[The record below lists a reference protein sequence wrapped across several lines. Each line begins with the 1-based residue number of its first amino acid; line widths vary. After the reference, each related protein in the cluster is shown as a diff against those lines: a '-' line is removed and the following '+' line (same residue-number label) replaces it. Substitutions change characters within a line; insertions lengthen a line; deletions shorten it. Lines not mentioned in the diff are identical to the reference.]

1 MDLLI
6 LTSIERYSIRI
17 AYIIKLRSRNKIRTW
32 CFHLINILILLLLIL
47 SNCVCAQTNLAQQM
61 EVAPKP
67 YTVRCTPAD
76 SSISQIDPPAFVWL
90 PVEGVKEYTLQY
102 SRHADFP
109 INQTLSVVC
118 SRTIYVPNKS
128 LGSGR
133 WYWRFSVADAQS
145 GKPVNSR
152 VRPFTIADNATEAPF
167 PDVKNIIAKLK
178 GVRPR
183 DFVRNED
190 LERYRKLGAG
200 PLKSDIDEL
209 KKESDKYI
217 SAELLPEPDFLPEG
231 GQEKIVEFVRV
242 MRSTR
247 RFNAGMMACATTYL
261 LTGEQKYGQE
271 ARRRLLHLTTW
282 DPNGSTSL
290 FHNDEPGH
298 EIIRDM
304 SRTYDWI
311 YPLLNE
317 DDKTKV
323 RDILAVRMPQL
334 YKILVDKPF
343 EVRPYE
349 SHAMDYYIGDLL
361 ESTLV
366 MADELPVEEM
376 LEYVLQQLWSPYFPP
391 YGGDDGGWSEG
402 PSYWQWSTATFLR
415 NFALVKQNTGIDLTR
430 KTWMQKTPYFKLYS
444 NPPYSKMSPF
454 GDGQSRPAA
463 AADIMYK
470 LGVALDNPY
479 ALWYAKQSNG
489 KPRGLERF
497 LFYKEGDDQG
507 KAPTDLPQA
516 RVFNDV
522 GLVAMHSNL
531 ANGNNNVEFLLHS
544 SPFGSISHSYAD
556 QNAFALFAYGEP
568 LAIASGYYPYY
579 GSIHHKEWTWQT
591 KASNSLLVDGKGQ
604 DIRSWDARGKIVNF
618 VTNNYAHYAL
628 GDAAEA
634 YGGRLTR
641 FNRHSLFLRPT
652 IPGDEPVIILFD
664 DVSAPQPATY
674 DWLLHSLEQM
684 QVNETE
690 GTVNIKRA
698 DARLKVQFLTPQNL
712 KFSQDDKFTAPP
724 EGENMPNQWHLTA
737 QTSDPASDARFVTVL
752 MPYRQGQEA
761 QLPQVRLIDKEGW
774 IVVELVGPQTR
785 QIAAF
790 RAGAKPGE
798 VLKIGKFSTEAAVAA
813 SAYDLKGKL
822 RATIQIPNKK

>member
-1 MDLLI
+1 MSM
-6 LTSIERYSIRI
+6 LTSTLIEN
-17 AYIIKLRSRNKIRTW
+17 KLRTW
-32 CFHLINILILLLLIL
+32 YFSLPGILILLFLAIAEP
-47 SNCVCAQTNLAQQM
+47 VFAQANLAQQM

-67 YTVRCTPAD
+67 YTVRYTPAD

-90 PVEGVKEYTLQY
+90 PVKGVKEYTLQY

-109 INQTLSVVC
+109 INQTISIIC
-118 SRTIYVPNKS
+118 TRTIHVPS
-128 LGSGR
+128 QTLGTGR
-133 WYWRFSVADAQS
+133 WYWRFSIADTQS
-145 GKPVNSR
+145 GQSVNSR
-152 VRPFTIADNATEAPF
+152 VRTFTIVENAIKAPF

-183 DFVRNED
+183 NFVRSED
-190 LERYRKLGAG
+190 LLHYRELGAG
-200 PLKSDIDEL
+200 PLKSYIDEL
-209 KKESDKYI
+209 KKKSDKYL
-217 SAELLPEPDFLPEG
+217 SEALLPEPDFLPKG
-231 GQEKIVEFVRV
+231 GQEKIVEFVKV

-247 RFNAGMMACATTYL
+247 QFNVGMIACATTYL
-261 LTGEQKYGQE
+261 LTGEHKYGQE
-271 ARRRLLHLTTW
+271 ARRRLLHLAAW
-282 DPNGSTSL
+282 NPDGSTNL
-290 FHNDEPGH
+290 FHNDEPGT
-298 EIIRDM
+298 EIVRVM

-311 YPLLNE
+311 YPLLSE

-323 RDILAVRMPQL
+323 RTVLAARMPQL
-334 YKILVDKPF
+334 YKILVDKPY
-343 EVRPYE
+343 EIHPYE
-349 SHAMDYYIGDLL
+349 SHAMGYFIGDLL

-391 YGGDDGGWSEG
+391 YGGDDGGWIEG
-402 PSYWQWSTATFLR
+402 PSYWKWGTGVFLQ
-415 NFALVKQNTGIDLTR
+415 NFTLVKQNTGIDLT
-430 KTWMQKTPYFKLYS
+430 KKLWLQKTPYYNLYG

-463 AADIMYK
+463 TADIMYK

-479 ALWYAKQSNG
+479 ALWYAKQSNSRPG
-489 KPRGLERF
+489 GLDRF
-497 LFYKEGDDQG
+497 LFYKENNDQG
-507 KAPTDLPQA
+507 KAPTDIPQA

-522 GLVAMHSNL
+522 GLAAMHSDL
-531 ANGNNNVEFLLHS
+531 ANGDNNVHFLLRS

-579 GSIHHKEWTWQT
+579 ASIHHKEWTWET

-604 DIRSWDARGKIVNF
+604 NIRNWDARGKIANF
-618 VTNNYAHYAL
+618 ATNDYAHYAL

-634 YGGRLTR
+634 YGGRLTK

-652 IPGDEPVIILFD
+652 TPGDEPVIILFD
-664 DVSAPQPATY
+664 DVSSPQPATY

-684 QVNETE
+684 QINESE

-698 DARLKVQFLTPQNL
+698 AARLKVQFLTPQNL

-737 QTSDPASDARFVTVL
+737 QTSAPASNARFVTVL
-752 MPYRQGQEA
+752 MPYREGQEA

-774 IVVELVGPQTR
+774 VVVELTGPQTR

-798 VLKIGKFSTEAAVAA
+798 ILKIGKFSTGATVAA

-822 RATIQIPNKK
+822 KGTIQVPDNK

>member
-6 LTSIERYSIRI
+6 LTSIVKNVIGI
-17 AYIIKLRSRNKIRTW
+17 AYKIKLLSRTKIQTW
-32 CFHLINILILLLLIL
+32 CFRLTGILILLLLIIADR
-47 SNCVCAQTNLAQQM
+47 VFAQANLAQQM
-61 EVAPKP
+61 DVTPKP
-67 YTVRCTPAD
+67 YTVRYTPAD
-76 SSISQIDPPAFVWL
+76 SSISQTDPPAFVWL
-90 PVEGVKEYTLQY
+90 PVKGVKEYNLQY

-109 INQTLSVVC
+109 INQTVSIVC
-118 SRTIYVPNKS
+118 PRTIHVPNQS

-133 WYWRFSVADAQS
+133 WYWRFSVADSQS
-145 GKPVNSR
+145 GQQVNSR
-152 VRPFTIADNATEAPF
+152 VRTFTIAENAIKVPF
-167 PDVKNIIAKLK
+167 PNVKSVIAKLK
-178 GVRPR
+178 GVHPR

-190 LERYRKLGAG
+190 LQRYRKLGAG
-200 PLKSDIDEL
+200 PLKSYIVEL
-209 KKESDKYI
+209 KKQCDRYI
-217 SAELLPEPDFLPEG
+217 EGDLLPEPPFLIQS
-231 GQEKIVEFVRV
+231 GQEKIVEFVRI

-247 RFNAGMMACATTYL
+247 KFNAEMIACATTYL
-261 LTGEQKYGQE
+261 LTGEEKYGQE
-271 ARRRLLHLTTW
+271 ARRRLLYLTTW

-290 FHNDEPGH
+290 SHNDEPGH

-311 YPLLNE
+311 YPLLDE

-334 YKILVDKPF
+334 YEVLLNKPF
-343 EVRPYE
+343 EVHPYE

-376 LEYVLQQLWSPYFPP
+376 LGYVLQQLWSPYFPP

-415 NFALVKQNTGIDLTR
+415 NFALVKQNTGIDLTK
-430 KTWMQKTPYFKLYS
+430 KTWIQKTPYYKLYS

-454 GDGQSRPAA
+454 GDGQSRPAD

-479 ALWYAKQSNG
+479 ALWYAQQSNG

-497 LFYKEGDDQG
+497 VFYKEGEDQG

-522 GLVAMHSNL
+522 GLVAMHSDL
-531 ANGNNNVEFLLHS
+531 ANGNNNVEFLLRS

-579 GSIHHKEWTWQT
+579 GSLHHKEWTWET

-604 DIRSWDARGKIVNF
+604 DVRDWNARGKIANF
-618 VTNNYAHYAL
+618 ANNDYASYAL
-628 GDAAEA
+628 GDATEA
-634 YGGRLTR
+634 YGGRLTK
-641 FNRHSLFLRPT
+641 FKRHILFLRPT
-652 IPGDEPVIILFD
+652 VPDDEPIIILFD
-664 DVSAPQPATY
+664 DVASPRPASY
-674 DWLLHSLEQM
+674 DWLLHSLEKM
-684 QVNETE
+684 DINESTE
-690 GTVNIKRA
+690 TVNIKRGA
-698 DARLKVQFLTPQNL
+698 ARLKVQFLAPQNL

-737 QTSDPASDARFVTVL
+737 QTSDAEHSARFVTVL
-752 MPYRQGQEA
+752 MPYREGQEA
-761 QLPQVRLIDKEGW
+761 KLPKIKLIDKEGW
-774 IVVELVGPQTR
+774 IVIELTGPRTR
-785 QIAAF
+785 QVAAF
-790 RAGAKPGE
+790 RAGAESGK
-798 VLKIGKFSTEAAVAA
+798 VLKIAKFSTKADVAA
-813 SAYDLKGKL
+813 TAYDLKGKL
-822 RATIQIPNKK
+822 RATIQVTNKQ